1 MYKCDCCGSIR
12 PCPICARKTKQCID
26 CGRPIYPT
34 SIRCKH
40 CAGKE
45 SYRLYI
51 GPRPFKI
58 EWPPL
63 EQLEERIAV
72 NGLAETA
79 RWLGVSR
86 QAIAKHYRLRK
97 TEQLERFLEEKV

>member
-1 MYKCDCCGSIR
+1 
-12 PCPICARKTKQCID
+12 
-26 CGRPIYPT
+26 
-34 SIRCKH
+34 
-40 CAGKE
+40 
-45 SYRLYI
+45 
-51 GPRPFKI
+51 
-58 EWPPL
+58 L